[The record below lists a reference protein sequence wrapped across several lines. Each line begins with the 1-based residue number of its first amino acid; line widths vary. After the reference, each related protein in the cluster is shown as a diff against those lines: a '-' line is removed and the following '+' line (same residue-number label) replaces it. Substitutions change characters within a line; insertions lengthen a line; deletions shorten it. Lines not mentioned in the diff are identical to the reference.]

1 MPGKKFPDLTGDGKV
16 TKKDI
21 LKARGVPGFQKG
33 GAVKKKKE
41 KEEKPQGVDP
51 LGLMKPKNKI
61 KPFMKSEPLKD
72 LRDEALKQKLY
83 KKDGGMVLEIGL
95 RPASK
100 QEMKM
105 AKEMKPQKKAGGG
118 MMRKGQKGSDAENL
132 KNIETQQQRQSERA
146 KEAEKAVKGYAREKA
161 RVRGTGSAI
170 SGKNFKGVF

>member
-21 LKARGVPGFQKG
+21 LKARGVPGFQK
-33 GAVKKKKE
+33 
-41 KEEKPQGVDP
+41 
-51 LGLMKPKNKI
+51 
-61 KPFMKSEPLKD
+61 
-72 LRDEALKQKLY
+72 
-83 KKDGGMVLEIGL
+83 
-95 RPASK
+95 
-100 QEMKM
+100 
-105 AKEMKPQKKAGGG
+105 GG